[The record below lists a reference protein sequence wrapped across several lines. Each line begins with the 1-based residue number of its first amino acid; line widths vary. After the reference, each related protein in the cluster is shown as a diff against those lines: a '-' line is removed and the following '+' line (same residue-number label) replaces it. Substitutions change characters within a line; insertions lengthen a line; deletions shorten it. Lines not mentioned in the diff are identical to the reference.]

1 MIKNPSAIEMQGPM
15 NIRETSSPSK
25 EEPGEKIPR
34 PSLIDSPLG
43 KRAER
48 DQFNHPEPDVPH
60 KRPSLRDSPLA
71 RLPQNETMPV
81 ESNRQESARIDV
93 QGAEGDQFNHPEP
106 DEPHRRPSLRD
117 SPLAQLPQNETMPVE
132 SNRQESA
139 QTDVRD
145 KEQTEIETR
154 ELTQEE
160 KDFLKKT
167 LGWTDAQIAK
177 CTIDKDGVI
186 HYKTDNCHLEG
197 KTTENGVPYER
208 KRVVINGVIIEG
220 VFPVFDSKFD
230 TYLPKELEQSSNY
243 ANYCNERLKEKALED
258 PELASQF
265 TPEQLEAIMAGKTPK
280 GYVWHHNEE
289 QGKMQLVKV
298 EDHDRT
304 RGGAAHTGGNAL
316 WGNKTDGSGT
326 ASA

>member
-1 MIKNPSAIEMQGPM
+1 MSPKERVMIKNPSSIGIQEVV
-15 NIRETSSPSK
+15 NIRETCFPSK
-25 EEPGEKIPR
+25 GELGEKIPS
-34 PSLIDSPLG
+34 PSLKDSPLG
-43 KRAER
+43 KIVEG
-48 DQFNHPEPDVPH
+48 DQFKQPEPDVPNI
-60 KRPSLRDSPLA
+60 RPSLRDSPLA
-71 RLPQNETMPV
+71 RLAQNEKVP
-81 ESNRQESARIDV
+81 
-93 QGAEGDQFNHPEP
+93 AE
-106 DEPHRRPSLRD
+106 
-117 SPLAQLPQNETMPVE
+117 NEG
-132 SNRQESA
+132 QESA
-139 QTDVRD
+139 QTDARG
-145 KEQTEIETR
+145 KEQERPEKETGESTQEEKEQEQPETETR

-186 HYKTDNCHLEG
+186 HYKTDNCHREG
-197 KTTENGVPYER
+197 KTAENGVPYER
-208 KRVVINGVIIEG
+208 KRVIINGVTIEG

-230 TYLPKELEQSSNY
+230 TYLPKELEQSPAY
-243 ANYCNERLKEKALED
+243 ASYCNEQLKAKVLGD
-258 PELASQF
+258 PEFASQF
-265 TPEQLEAIMAGKTPK
+265 TPEQIEAIMAGKTPK

-316 WGNKTDGSGT
+316 WGTKTGGTDT